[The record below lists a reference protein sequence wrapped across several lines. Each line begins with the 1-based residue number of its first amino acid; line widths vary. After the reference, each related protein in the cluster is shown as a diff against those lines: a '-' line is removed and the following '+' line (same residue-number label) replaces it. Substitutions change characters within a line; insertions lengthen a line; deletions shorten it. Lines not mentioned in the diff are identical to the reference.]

1 MLSGRLP
8 LHVNTENNP
17 ASKPG
22 GVDLRM
28 TLISEKL
35 KAQGY
40 ATSTSGKWHGGGHVE
55 GQLPIHRGFD
65 RSLFFMNGNE
75 DHYSHWFGIDKGWD
89 LIRYMPL
96 MTEHHPTPFGDV
108 DFADGRLTFVNR
120 KLAPGYRPAEMEGF
134 DKGMIHRGSFTASV
148 EKVRSKAADW
158 GEHDYITDIHYH
170 GAKDQ

>member
-89 LIRYMPL
+89 LWQDGTNRYDNTTYGGQL
-96 MTEHHPTPFGDV
+96 YSEHAVRAID
-108 DFADGRLTFVNR
+108 DFDSSAHAALFMYVAFQNTH
-120 KLAPGYRPAEMEGF
+120 APGIAPFYDLYGF
-134 DKGMIHRGSFTASV
+134 SQIFPSA
-148 EKVRSKAADW
+148 
-158 GEHDYITDIHYH
+158 
-170 GAKDQ
+170 